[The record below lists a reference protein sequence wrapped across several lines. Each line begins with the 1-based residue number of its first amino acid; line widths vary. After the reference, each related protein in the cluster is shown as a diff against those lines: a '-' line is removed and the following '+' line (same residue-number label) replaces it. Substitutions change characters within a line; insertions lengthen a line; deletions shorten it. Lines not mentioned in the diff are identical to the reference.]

1 MTGIFLLLELSEAA
15 SKIFFPAQKCA
26 GIFYAAVAQPRERW
40 RDQTDGGPHPSGC
53 SNFFAREVVDTL
65 NDRQKRFC
73 DEYLV
78 DSDATKAAL
87 RAGYSPKTAR
97 NACKWLNE
105 GNPQKPSGK
114 FNPEMRAYID
124 DRLAQLHSKKTA
136 DAQEVLEYLT
146 SVMRGKHKEQ
156 TLVLC
161 GDGMQ
166 EIEDIDVSARDRLKA
181 AELIGKRY
189 GMFKDNVELGG
200 PIPVVISGDEQLVD

>member
-1 MTGIFLLLELSEAA
+1 M
-15 SKIFFPAQKCA
+15 
-26 GIFYAAVAQPRERW
+26 
-40 RDQTDGGPHPSGC
+40 
-53 SNFFAREVVDTL
+53 DTL

-78 DSDATKAAL
+78 DGNAKQAAL
-87 RAGYSPKTAR
+87 RAGYSPKTAEY
-97 NACKWLNE
+97 ASQWLNE
-105 GNPQKPSGK
+105 ENPKKPNGK
-114 FNPEMRAYID
+114 FNPEMRTYID
-124 DRLAQLHSKKTA
+124 DRLAQLHSEKTA

-146 SVMRGKHKEQ
+146 SVMRGEHKEQ

-161 GDGMQ
+161 GNGMQ
-166 EIEDIDVSARDRLKA
+166 EIEDIDVSAKDRLKA